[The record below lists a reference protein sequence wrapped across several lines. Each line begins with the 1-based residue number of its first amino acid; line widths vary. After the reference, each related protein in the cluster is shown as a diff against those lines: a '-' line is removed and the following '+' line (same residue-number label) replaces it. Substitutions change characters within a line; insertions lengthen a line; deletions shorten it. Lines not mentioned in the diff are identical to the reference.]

1 MKYLTLIALAAMLAC
16 KSSDIV
22 LLEKQ
27 SALKGHNPCEP
38 SISINPINPKNIVA
52 GAIIDRYYYSKDGGK
67 KWKSG
72 KLKSSYGVF
81 GDPVIV
87 ADYKGNFYYL
97 HLSDPSGKNWRSDE
111 LLDRIVCQKS
121 TDGGVTFDNGTFM
134 GLNSPKDQDK
144 HWAVVDPKTNNIYVT
159 WTQFDEYKSID
170 PNDKS
175 NILFSKSTDA
185 GATWSEAIRI
195 NQKSGNCLDD
205 DQTTEGA
212 VPAVGPNGEIY
223 VSWSYNDTIWFDK
236 STDGGKTWLEND
248 IVVVNQ
254 VGGWD
259 MDIPGIMRCN
269 GMPITL
275 CDLSDGQNSGSIYIN
290 YADQK
295 NGITDTDV
303 WLVKSEDKGE
313 TWSNPIKVNRDSSGN
328 HQFFTWMAI
337 DQNDGNLYAVFYD
350 RRNFTSTE
358 TEVFL
363 AWSKDGGETFFN
375 KKINEESF
383 VPNPIVF
390 FGDYNNISAH
400 DGVIAPIWTEA
411 QGLQTGVYTRIIK
424 KEELE
429 DQK

>member
-1 MKYLTLIALAAMLAC
+1 MKYLVFITLALLMAC
-16 KSSDIV
+16 KSSEIV

-38 SISINPINPKNIVA
+38 SIFINPIDSKNIVA
-52 GAIIDRYYYSKDGGK
+52 GAIIDRYFYSKDGGK

-144 HWAVVDPKTNNIYVT
+144 HWAVVDPKSNNIYVT
-159 WTQFDEYKSID
+159 WTQFDKYNSAD

-275 CDLSDGQNSGSIYIN
+275 CDLSDGPNSGSIYIN

-295 NGITDTDV
+295 NGITDTDI

-313 TWSNPIKVNRDSSGN
+313 TWSNPIKVNRDSSNN

-337 DQNDGNLYAVFYD
+337 DQSDGNLYAVFYD

-390 FGDYNNISAH
+390 FGDYNNISAN

>member
-1 MKYLTLIALAAMLAC
+1 MKYFVLIALALLLAC
-16 KSSDIV
+16 KSSNIV

-27 SALKGHNPCEP
+27 SAFKGHNPCEP
-38 SISINPINPKNIVA
+38 SIFINPTDPKNIVA
-52 GAIIDRYYYSKDGGK
+52 GAIIDRYYFSKDGGK

-97 HLSDPSGKNWRSDE
+97 HLSDPSGKNWRSED

-121 TDGGVTFDNGTFM
+121 TDGGATFDNGTFM

-144 HWAVVDPKTNNIYVT
+144 QWAVVDPKSNHIYVT
-159 WTQFDEYKSID
+159 WTQFDKYNSID

-185 GATWSEAIRI
+185 GATWSEPVQI

-236 STDGGKTWLEND
+236 SIDGGKTWLEND

-275 CDLSDGQNSGSIYIN
+275 CDLSEGPNAGSIYIN

-295 NGITDTDV
+295 NGITDTDI
-303 WLVKSEDKGE
+303 WLVKSEDRGN
-313 TWSNPIKVNRDSSGN
+313 TWSNPIKVNKDSSN
-328 HQFFTWMAI
+328 HHQFFTWMAI
-337 DQNDGNLYAVFYD
+337 DQSDGNLYAVFYD
-350 RRNFTSTE
+350 RRNFTNTE

-363 AWSKDGGETFFN
+363 AWSVDGGETFSN

-390 FGDYNNISAH
+390 FGDYNNISAQ
-400 DGVIAPIWTEA
+400 DGIIAPIWTEA
-411 QGLQTGVYTRIIK
+411 QGIQTGVYTRILK
-424 KEELE
+424 RE
-429 DQK
+429 DLGIQK

>member
-1 MKYLTLIALAAMLAC
+1 MKYLVFITLALLMAC
-16 KSSDIV
+16 KSSEIV

-38 SISINPINPKNIVA
+38 SIFINPIDSKNIVA
-52 GAIIDRYYYSKDGGK
+52 GAIIDRYFYSKDGGK

-121 TDGGVTFDNGTFM
+121 TDGGVTFDDGTFM

-144 HWAVVDPKTNNIYVT
+144 HWAVVDPKSNNIYVT
-159 WTQFDEYKSID
+159 WTQFDKYNSAD

-212 VPAVGPNGEIY
+212 VPAIGPNGEIY

-275 CDLSDGQNSGSIYIN
+275 CDLSEGPNSGSIYIN

-295 NGITDTDV
+295 NGITDTDI

-313 TWSNPIKVNRDSSGN
+313 TWSNPIKVNRDSSNN

-337 DQNDGNLYAVFYD
+337 DQSDGNLYSVFYD

-390 FGDYNNISAH
+390 FGDYNNISAN

>member
-1 MKYLTLIALAAMLAC
+1 MKYLVFITLALLMAC
-16 KSSDIV
+16 KSSEIV

-38 SISINPINPKNIVA
+38 SIFINPIDSKNIVA
-52 GAIIDRYYYSKDGGK
+52 GAIIDRYFYSKDGGK

-144 HWAVVDPKTNNIYVT
+144 HWAVVDPKSNNIYVT
-159 WTQFDEYKSID
+159 WTQFDKYNSAD

-269 GMPITL
+269 GMPITH
-275 CDLSDGQNSGSIYIN
+275 CDLSDGPNSGSIYIN

-295 NGITDTDV
+295 NGITDTDI

-313 TWSNPIKVNRDSSGN
+313 TWSNPIKVNRDSSNN

-337 DQNDGNLYAVFYD
+337 DQSDGNLYAVFYD

-390 FGDYNNISAH
+390 FGDYNNISAN